1 MKYGK
6 FVGKK
11 YLPFTQ
17 REIDYFV
24 CYFKNLI
31 KKYDDS
37 LKLRVE
43 ETEWSLTISFQCPEK
58 RVFRNSLKSRVIFKG
73 IGFQIYK
80 QKGYL
85 DNWDWCNNKLIDP
98 SKARENYQDAPRWQ
112 YSSRMLVFGSEIPY
126 RCRNKFMPI
135 CNGVKPNFLYGT
147 EFDDLDYN
155 GIVKSLFQNVLCPI
169 GEY

>member
-1 MKYGK
+1 M
-6 FVGKK
+6 
-11 YLPFTQ
+11 
-17 REIDYFV
+17 
-24 CYFKNLI
+24 
-31 KKYDDS
+31 
-37 LKLRVE
+37 
-43 ETEWSLTISFQCPEK
+43 
-58 RVFRNSLKSRVIFKG
+58 IFKG

-126 RCRNKFMPI
+126 RCRNKFMSI